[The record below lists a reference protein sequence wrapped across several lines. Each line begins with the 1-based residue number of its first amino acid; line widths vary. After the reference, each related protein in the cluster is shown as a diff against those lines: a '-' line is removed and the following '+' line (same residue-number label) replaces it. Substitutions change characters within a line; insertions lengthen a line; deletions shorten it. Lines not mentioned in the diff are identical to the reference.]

1 MKSDIY
7 LELRGITFFQKSS
20 MEALK
25 CYIPPMK
32 RILLCFLFLFSIG
45 AEAKGSFFLTVLKKD
60 RTLVSG
66 EFIERYEDR
75 WFYEEDS
82 EKVKKYYLLFEE
94 KNGDPKFHI
103 IQRKDVLRMWSAWT
117 AYSRYEWYLRK
128 HNLGFQNEIVPGA
141 DILTGNSGHHKF
153 EKMFGNFAWDLG
165 VLDSEGKQFQNQGLL
180 LEDYYIFDQAVY
192 SPVSGTVVGKT
203 SDQVDNIPDQSMS
216 GDLSKKINNFLTIK
230 MKYPFYLS
238 VVHFKKDSIT
248 VNIGDEINAGQE
260 LGVVGN
266 SGVSYI
272 PHLHY
277 TLYIYSES
285 LKRFISVPA
294 FFNY

>member
-1 MKSDIY
+1 
-7 LELRGITFFQKSS
+7 
-20 MEALK
+20 
-25 CYIPPMK
+25 MK
-32 RILLCFLFLFSIG
+32 RILLCFLFLISVG
-45 AEAKGSFFLTVLKKD
+45 AQAKGSFFLTVLKKD

-82 EKVKKYYLLFEE
+82 EKTKKYYLLFEQVKGE
-94 KNGDPKFHI
+94 AKFHI

-117 AYSRYEWYLRK
+117 PFSRYEWFLKRN
-128 HNLGFQNEIVPGA
+128 NLGFQNEIIPGA
-141 DILTGNSGHHKF
+141 DVLTGNTGHHKF

-165 VLDSEGKQFQNQGLL
+165 VLDESGKQYQNEGSL
-180 LEDYYIFDQAVY
+180 LEDYYVFDKSVY
-192 SPVSGTVVGKT
+192 SPVSGTVVGVV
-203 SDQVDNIPDQSMS
+203 SDQMDNAPDRSMT

-248 VNIGDEINAGQE
+248 VDIGDEIKAGQE
-260 LGVVGN
+260 LGLVGN

-277 TLYIYSES
+277 TLYIYAES